1 MNYDEVLYFLNYIY
15 EYFPDLN
22 ERGVYEILCNFGL
35 TNDDVEGEL
44 SSNLLHNKPTNIKNN
59 NYFNYLISKINN
71 SSKCT
76 RAFCDEKWKNFCQ
89 FHNIKNKKES
99 GQYIKVYIP
108 LKYLHILKGSIKI
121 FDFLEKNNIFHK
133 SKIADVIR
141 SDNVVVR
148 LAEGDYDNLKLLLD
162 FIDRD
167 KYIKDGLNKCNPF
180 VPTNWNKSGVGV
192 LNIDEDIS
200 KSYNETISSCIA
212 EYIHYQRGID
222 SKYYNFMKIKKENPN
237 PEEPTVEG
245 FYKYIEENHKFLNE
259 DVRVQTLKLL
269 KNSLI
274 IGRQLDLN
282 NKKRI

>member
-1 MNYDEVLYFLNYIY
+1 MNYDEVLNVLNYIY

-44 SSNLLHNKPTNIKNN
+44 SSNLLHIK
-59 NYFNYLISKINN
+59 YS
-71 SSKCT
+71 
-76 RAFCDEKWKNFCQ
+76 
-89 FHNIKNKKES
+89 
-99 GQYIKVYIP
+99 
-108 LKYLHILKGSIKI
+108 HILKGSIKI
-121 FDFLEKNNIFHK
+121 F
-133 SKIADVIR
+133 
-141 SDNVVVR
+141 
-148 LAEGDYDNLKLLLD
+148 
-162 FIDRD
+162 RD